1 MENIKKK
8 KVLLTIDSLSGG
20 GAELVVSVLCK
31 YINQSRFEVSVC
43 TLKKIG
49 ERGEELRQEGYDVI
63 ELPPSRHRLG
73 EYLSSLRLGRIVRDK
88 GIDLIHSHS
97 TQGLIDGGIVKFM
110 NKQLR
115 HIHTFHFG
123 NYPHVA
129 KKTLIFEKI
138 FSRAPDKLVAV
149 GREQREIIRKVFR
162 LPNIRIETVWNG
174 IEVLESGS
182 NHGVKTGEITQNNGK
197 IVLGSISTFIE
208 QKGLTYLLDAIS
220 LLSKRRQ
227 DFVLW
232 IIGHGPLKD
241 ELSAKSS
248 ALGLNEVVNF
258 IGWVHNAPSVI
269 LPKMD
274 IFVQSSLWEAMSMVV
289 LEAMG
294 AGKPVVVTDVG
305 DNKHVI
311 ENGENGIIV
320 PKMDTQKMSQEIERL
335 ILDKSLREK
344 LGQNARQKVI
354 SECSVHAMAR
364 NYERLY
370 LNVLGKKC

>member
-1 MENIKKK
+1 MKNKI
-8 KVLLTIDSLSGG
+8 KVLLIIDSLSGG
-20 GAELVVSVLCK
+20 GAELVVSSLCK
-31 YINQSRFEVSVC
+31 YINRNLFNVC
-43 TLKKIG
+43 ICALKNRG
-49 ERGEELRQEGYDVI
+49 ERGEELQKEGYDVI

-73 EYLSSLRLGRIVRDK
+73 RYLSSLRLGRIVRDK

-97 TQGLIDGGIVKFM
+97 TQGLIDGGVVKFM
-110 NKQLR
+110 NKQMR

-123 NYPHVA
+123 NYPHVP
-129 KKTLIFEKI
+129 KKTLILEKI
-138 FSRAPDKLVAV
+138 FSRTPDKLVAV
-149 GREQREIIRKVFR
+149 GRDQSEIIRKVFR
-162 LPNIRIETVWNG
+162 LPKERIETVWNG
-174 IEVLESGS
+174 IEVFNPGS
-182 NHGVKTGEITQNNGK
+182 NHGEKTGKITQNNGK
-197 IVLGSISTFIE
+197 IVLGSISTLIE

-232 IIGHGPLKD
+232 IVGHGPLRN
-241 ELSAKSS
+241 ELSVKSS
-248 ALGLNEVVNF
+248 ALGLNEVVKF
-258 IGWVHNAPSVI
+258 IGWIHNAPAVI

-305 DNKHVI
+305 DNRHVI
-311 ENGENGIIV
+311 ENEENGIIV
-320 PKMDTQKMSQEIERL
+320 PKMDPQKMAQEIERL
-335 ILDKSLREK
+335 IRDKSLREK

-354 SECSVHAMAR
+354 TECNVKIMAN

-370 LNVLGKKC
+370 IDVLGVRN